1 MRLFLLPII
10 ASLFAAEQPVE
21 PSESAMRTAFE
32 SRLTRDVQNALAYV
46 AETEGEEGVE
56 RVRAAGT
63 DQFTIRGFKKQ
74 ACAASE
80 TGHVC
85 DFDIELT
92 VVNGMIQQSLKGRF
106 VAGPSGDLTFQ
117 HDI

>member
-21 PSESAMRTAFE
+21 PSENAMRTAFE
-32 SRLTRDVQNALAYV
+32 SRLTQDVQNALAYV
-46 AETEGEEGVE
+46 AETAGEEGLE

-63 DQFTIRGFKKQ
+63 DQFAIRGFRKQ
-74 ACAASE
+74 TCSPGE
-80 TGHVC
+80 TGYVC
-85 DFDIELT
+85 DFDVELT

-106 VAGPSGDLTFQ
+106 VAGPAGDLTFQ
-117 HDI
+117 HAI